1 MARRQ
6 TISIPGIPGHR
17 NPIPHGARIDKIVYS
32 SAIGGADAETGE
44 LPGDAA
50 TQARNTFRNV
60 KLFVE
65 AAGGDIDDIVR
76 MTVYLRDPEMRDL
89 VNDAW
94 LAMFPNESNRPA
106 RHTLQIPLNER
117 YHLHV
122 DLVVVLP

>member
-6 TISIPGIPGHR
+6 TISIPGVPGHR
-17 NPIPHGARIDKIVYS
+17 NPIPQGARIDKTVYS
-32 SAIGGADAETGE
+32 SAISGADADSGD
-44 LPGDAA
+44 LPGDAE
-50 TQARNTFRNV
+50 TQVHNTFRNV

-76 MTVYLRDPEMRDL
+76 MTVYLRDLETRQF

-106 RHTLQIPLNER
+106 RYTMQVPIDER
-117 YHLHV
+117 YHVQV
-122 DLVVVLP
+122 DLVAMLP